1 MSAAAEAIAAVVS
14 TGVDAALV
22 RGCLDGDQDAWN
34 RLVARYERLIYSVAI
49 KICRDS
55 EVASDVLQQ
64 VFLELYLRLHDVK
77 NTASLAAWVATV
89 TRRKT
94 FDYLRAAKPTEPI
107 LDENL
112 FLAKDMFAQVEREHT
127 LEKLLA
133 TLPDRNRRLMEMLY
147 TDADDYSYEQI
158 AQHLG
163 IPVASI
169 GPTRIRCLKKL
180 RKLLS

>member
-1 MSAAAEAIAAVVS
+1 MSAAAEAIAAGLS
-14 TGVDAALV
+14 TGADAGLV
-22 RGCLDGDQDAWN
+22 RNCLDGDQDAWN

-49 KICRDS
+49 KICRDP
-55 EVASDVLQQ
+55 EMATDVLQQ

-94 FDYLRAAKPTEPI
+94 CDYLRAAKPTEPI
-107 LDENL
+107 LDDDL

-133 TLPDRNRRLMEMLY
+133 TLPARNRRLMEMLY
-147 TDADDYSYEQI
+147 TAPDDYSYEQI
-158 AQHLG
+158 AQQLG

-169 GPTRIRCLKKL
+169 GPTRTRCLKKL